1 MTLQHITSIFR
12 SPSFWDEHPTEP
24 YQKCGGK
31 ISSAWRSP
39 GWGPRWMMWCLDH
52 LGISQVIQFEVLP
65 ERSILEICVTHM
77 LLIDSF
83 SRKHGI
89 DLCIWEIA
97 TDVFG
102 KIIWDHT
109 FCSGDAKDDSSVCLN
124 TMSIILQLQCNS
136 SSGWKSPQPRLICFE
151 SQTKS
156 TTNNIFQHMKPNH
169 WFMFD
174 VLNSLYF
181 FFISFSVQSFPIL
194 IIVSGVLLPELHG
207 AQTSRSA
214 TRSWI
219 QLGCEHFWPLEMA
232 SWEWNIVSKL
242 LKFQVL
248 KDGDGCL
255 LSNTFTDIGRNEQ
268 AWVRGCWIFCWHDL
282 WQHPF
287 WSTWTKTISIHRP
300 SGCFGSSGAHWIWRC
315 SFSLRPCAPKL
326 GSHQVLLPHP
336 PFFSY
341 ICSFLRII
349 PCGHHISHSNC
360 PCNERKRS
368 RIFRWQVLLVQH
380 LICNLSMDSC
390 VSDW

>member
-109 FCSGDAKDDSSVCLN
+109 FCSGDAKDDSSVCLKHHVN
-124 TMSIILQLQCNS
+124 NFATAMQLEQRLKEPATSFDLLWVTNKKHNQQHFSTYEAKSLIYVWCLKIPCIS
-136 SSGWKSPQPRLICFE
+136 SS
-151 SQTKS
+151 
-156 TTNNIFQHMKPNH
+156 
-169 WFMFD
+169 
-174 VLNSLYF
+174 SL
-181 FFISFSVQSFPIL
+181 FSVQSFPIL

-232 SWEWNIVSKL
+232 SWEWNMSQSCWSFKSWRMGMDAYYLTL
-242 LKFQVL
+242 LLILVGMSRL
-248 KDGDGCL
+248 EWGG
-255 LSNTFTDIGRNEQ
+255 
-268 AWVRGCWIFCWHDL
+268 A
-282 WQHPF
+282 
-287 WSTWTKTISIHRP
+287 
-300 SGCFGSSGAHWIWRC
+300 GSFVDMICGNILFEAHGPR
-315 SFSLRPCAPKL
+315 L
-326 GSHQVLLPHP
+326 
-336 PFFSY
+336 
-341 ICSFLRII
+341 
-349 PCGHHISHSNC
+349 
-360 PCNERKRS
+360 
-368 RIFRWQVLLVQH
+368 
-380 LICNLSMDSC
+380 
-390 VSDW
+390 